1 MTRTPAEARF
11 CAVSSARRAMS
22 AILHAMASADTPA
35 SLAVLTDAYAAASL
49 RLEQAQ
55 SIALKG

>member
-11 CAVSSARRAMS
+11 CAVAAAKRAMS

-35 SLAVLTDAYAAASL
+35 SLAVLTDAYAAASQ

-55 SIALKG
+55 RSAL

>member
-11 CAVSSARRAMS
+11 CAVERARREMSSA
-22 AILHAMASADTPA
+22 LHAMAGAQTPA
-35 SLAVLTDAYAAASL
+35 ALDVMTAAFAAASR

-55 SIALKG
+55 SISLKG

>member
-11 CAVSSARRAMS
+11 CAVERAKREMRSALAV
-22 AILHAMASADTPA
+22 IGGADTPA
-35 SLAVLTDAYAAASL
+35 SLHVATTAYAAASL

-55 SIALKG
+55 RSAQ

>member
-11 CAVSSARRAMS
+11 CAVASAKRALS
-22 AILHAMASADTPA
+22 AALHAMAFADSPA
-35 SLAVLTDAYAAASL
+35 ALDVMTAAYAAASL

-55 SIALKG
+55 RSAQ